1 MYTMSKLRKQAL
13 IRIVICVIMLAAT
26 IVFSFLLITGKL
38 DGTSSSASSNADSL
52 PSVSDSVEADTPEST
67 EPVESTEPEPTP
79 EPTPE
84 PAPEP
89 TPANF
94 DGLAEQPTTVF
105 AEGEQPSY
113 TTTADASMNLRAG
126 PGTNF
131 DKVTSV
137 PAGTAV
143 TALGTNSDGSW
154 VVVQVGGQYG
164 WLKVEFLNQ

>member
-1 MYTMSKLRKQAL
+1 MSKLRKQAL

-38 DGTSSSASSNADSL
+38 DDTSSSASSNADSL
-52 PSVSDSVEADTPEST
+52 PSASDSVEADTPEST
-67 EPVESTEPEPTP
+67 EPVESTEPEPT
-79 EPTPE
+79 
-84 PAPEP
+84 PEP

-126 PGTNF
+126 PGTDF

>member
-52 PSVSDSVEADTPEST
+52 PSASDSVEADTPEST

-79 EPTPE
+79 EP
-84 PAPEP
+84 A
-89 TPANF
+89 PANF

-126 PGTNF
+126 PGTDF

>member
-1 MYTMSKLRKQAL
+1 MSKLRKQAL

-67 EPVESTEPEPTP
+67 EPVESTEPEPT
-79 EPTPE
+79 
-84 PAPEP
+84 PEP

>member
-52 PSVSDSVEADTPEST
+52 
-67 EPVESTEPEPTP
+67 
-79 EPTPE
+79 
-84 PAPEP
+84 
-89 TPANF
+89 
-94 DGLAEQPTTVF
+94 F

-126 PGTNF
+126 PGTDF

>member
-52 PSVSDSVEADTPEST
+52 PSASDSVEADTPEST

-79 EPTPE
+79 EP
-84 PAPEP
+84 A
-89 TPANF
+89 PANF

-143 TALGTNSDGSW
+143 TALGANSDGSW

>member
-1 MYTMSKLRKQAL
+1 MSKLRKQAL

-79 EPTPE
+79 EPTP
-84 PAPEP
+84 
-89 TPANF
+89 ANF

-126 PGTNF
+126 PGTDF

>member
-1 MYTMSKLRKQAL
+1 MSKLRKQAL

-38 DGTSSSASSNADSL
+38 DGTSSSASSNADRL

-67 EPVESTEPEPTP
+67 EPVESAEPEPTP

-84 PAPEP
+84 PPPEP
-89 TPANF
+89 APANF

>member
-52 PSVSDSVEADTPEST
+52 PSASDSVEADTPEST
-67 EPVESTEPEPTP
+67 EPVESTEPEPT
-79 EPTPE
+79 
-84 PAPEP
+84 PEP

-126 PGTNF
+126 PGTDF

>member
-1 MYTMSKLRKQAL
+1 MSKLRKQAL

-79 EPTPE
+79 EPTP
-84 PAPEP
+84 
-89 TPANF
+89 ANF

-126 PGTNF
+126 PGTDF

-143 TALGTNSDGSW
+143 TALGANSDGSW

>member
-1 MYTMSKLRKQAL
+1 MSKLRKQAL

-52 PSVSDSVEADTPEST
+52 PSASDSVEADTPEST
-67 EPVESTEPEPTP
+67 EPVESTEPEP
-79 EPTPE
+79 
-84 PAPEP
+84 A
-89 TPANF
+89 PANF

>member
-52 PSVSDSVEADTPEST
+52 PSASDSVEADTPEFT

-79 EPTPE
+79 EP
-84 PAPEP
+84 A
-89 TPANF
+89 PANF

>member
-79 EPTPE
+79 EPTP
-84 PAPEP
+84 
-89 TPANF
+89 ANF

-126 PGTNF
+126 PGTDF

-137 PAGTAV
+137 PASTAV
-143 TALGTNSDGSW
+143 TALGANSDGSW

>member
-1 MYTMSKLRKQAL
+1 MKQVIL
-13 IRIVICVIMLAAT
+13 KILIVIALLAIAVT
-26 IVFSFLLITGKL
+26 TL
-38 DGTSSSASSNADSL
+38 
-52 PSVSDSVEADTPEST
+52 SVRKPPA
-67 EPVESTEPEPTP
+67 EPEPTPTPALEVTPTPAPEPTPSPTP

-84 PAPEP
+84 PA
-89 TPANF
+89 PANF

>member
-1 MYTMSKLRKQAL
+1 MSKLRKQAL

-38 DGTSSSASSNADSL
+38 DGTSSSASSNADRL
-52 PSVSDSVEADTPEST
+52 PSASDSVEADTPEST
-67 EPVESTEPEPTP
+67 EPVGSTEPEPTP
-79 EPTPE
+79 EP
-84 PAPEP
+84 A
-89 TPANF
+89 PANF

>member
-67 EPVESTEPEPTP
+67 EPVESTQPEPT
-79 EPTPE
+79 
-84 PAPEP
+84 PEP

-105 AEGEQPSY
+105 AEGEQPNY

-126 PGTNF
+126 PGTDF

>member
-52 PSVSDSVEADTPEST
+52 PSASDSVEADTPEST
-67 EPVESTEPEPTP
+67 EPEPT
-79 EPTPE
+79 
-84 PAPEP
+84 PEP

>member
-79 EPTPE
+79 EPTP
-84 PAPEP
+84 
-89 TPANF
+89 ANF

-126 PGTNF
+126 PGTDF

-143 TALGTNSDGSW
+143 TALGANSDGSW

>member
-52 PSVSDSVEADTPEST
+52 PSASDSVEADTP
-67 EPVESTEPEPTP
+67 ESTEPEPTP

-84 PAPEP
+84 PPPEP
-89 TPANF
+89 APANF

-154 VVVQVGGQYG
+154 VVVQVGGQFG

>member
-52 PSVSDSVEADTPEST
+52 PSVSDSMEADTPEST
-67 EPVESTEPEPTP
+67 EPVESTEPEPT
-79 EPTPE
+79 
-84 PAPEP
+84 PEP

-126 PGTNF
+126 PGTDF

>member
-52 PSVSDSVEADTPEST
+52 PSASDSVEADTPEFT
-67 EPVESTEPEPTP
+67 EPVESTEPEPT
-79 EPTPE
+79 
-84 PAPEP
+84 PEP

>member
-52 PSVSDSVEADTPEST
+52 PSASDSVEADTPEST
-67 EPVESTEPEPTP
+67 EPVESTEPEP
-79 EPTPE
+79 
-84 PAPEP
+84 A
-89 TPANF
+89 PANF

>member
-52 PSVSDSVEADTPEST
+52 PSASDNVEADTPEST
-67 EPVESTEPEPTP
+67 EPVESTDPEPTP

-84 PAPEP
+84 PPPEP

>member
-52 PSVSDSVEADTPEST
+52 PAVSDSVEADTPEST
-67 EPVESTEPEPTP
+67 EPVESTEPEPTLEPTP

-84 PAPEP
+84 P
-89 TPANF
+89 TSANF

-126 PGTNF
+126 PGTDF

>member
-52 PSVSDSVEADTPEST
+52 PSASDSVEADTPEST
-67 EPVESTEPEPTP
+67 EP

-84 PAPEP
+84 PA
-89 TPANF
+89 PANF

>member
-52 PSVSDSVEADTPEST
+52 PSASDSVEADTPEST
-67 EPVESTEPEPTP
+67 EPVESTEPEPT
-79 EPTPE
+79 
-84 PAPEP
+84 PEP